1 MVRPPPGPTRT
12 STPFPYTTLFRSLQP
27 AHADAQL
34 HPPAGEAVEGG
45 HLLREGHR
53 VALREDQD
61 AGAEADRRRRRGDV
75 GEPDQR
81 IRDVEVLAAGHAAV
95 VAVGRSEEHTSELQS
110 LMRISYADFCLK
122 KK

>member
-95 VAVGRSEEHTSELQS
+95 VAVGVLQIGRAS
-110 LMRISYADFCLK
+110 GRERVCQYV
-122 KK
+122 